1 MKIIEDENYKVL
13 YEPEHHSVVF
23 TGVLRLGGMGEY
35 APIAECLEQAVTE
48 NTELTL
54 SLKALEFLNSSGIAM
69 LSKFVISARN
79 KEDFKLN
86 IVGSSEITWQGK
98 SLKNLQRLMPSLS
111 LVLE

>member
-1 MKIIEDENYKVL
+1 MNLIENENYKVA
-13 YEPEHHSVVF
+13 YDSEHQSVVF
-23 TGVLRLGGMGEY
+23 SGILRLGGMAEY
-35 APIAECLEQAVTE
+35 APIAECLEQAVAE
-48 NTELTL
+48 NSELKL

-79 KEDFKLN
+79 KAEFSLQ
-86 IVGSSEITWQGK
+86 IIGSSEIPWQGK